1 LNQAKSV
8 IVIKELSE
16 IVWRIL
22 QEVFLIVGAKGS
34 GKTTLIKALFPG
46 LEVDFSEKKPY
57 RLYELPGGLHVAEVC
72 GSPDSLGSLI
82 LSKPA
87 WRLRAG
93 LVLVDGATG
102 VRADGRA
109 LALAAGAPLRA
120 IVLTKADVSP
130 PEHIEEAR
138 TLAARVGF
146 EFFAVSTTKNLG
158 IEKLRGWLAGTIPA
172 VKPAAQPQWRHFR
185 VDVIPI
191 PLPGAL
197 DLGGLSGEEAEVMKL
212 CDGRRSAGE
221 IALALG
227 MPYGK
232 VRGVISALRMRGYV
246 QALLIGVVG

>member
-1 LNQAKSV
+1 M
-8 IVIKELSE
+8 
-16 IVWRIL
+16 

>member
-1 LNQAKSV
+1 
-8 IVIKELSE
+8 
-16 IVWRIL
+16 
-22 QEVFLIVGAKGS
+22 
-34 GKTTLIKALFPG
+34 
-46 LEVDFSEKKPY
+46 
-57 RLYELPGGLHVAEVC
+57 
-72 GSPDSLGSLI
+72 
-82 LSKPA
+82 
-87 WRLRAG
+87 
-93 LVLVDGATG
+93 
-102 VRADGRA
+102 
-109 LALAAGAPLRA
+109 LRA

-212 CDGRRSAGE
+212 CDGRRSVGE

>member
-1 LNQAKSV
+1 MV
-8 IVIKELSE
+8 
-16 IVWRIL
+16 
-22 QEVFLIVGAKGS
+22 VGAKGS

-46 LEVDFSEKKPY
+46 LEADFSEKKPY
-57 RLYELPGGLHVAEVC
+57 RLYELPGGLYVAEVC
-72 GSPDSLGSLI
+72 GSPDSLGSLL

-93 LVLVDGATG
+93 LVLVDGASG

-130 PEHIEEAR
+130 PERIEEAR
-138 TLAARVGF
+138 ALAARVGF
-146 EFFAVSTTKNLG
+146 EFFAVSATKNVG
-158 IEKLRGWLAGTIPA
+158 IDKLRGWLAGTVP
-172 VKPAAQPQWRHFR
+172 VVQPTARPQGRHFR

-197 DLGGLSGEEAEVMKL
+197 DAGGLSGEEAEVMKL

-232 VRGVISALRMRGYV
+232 VRGIISVLRMRGYV
-246 QALLIGVVG
+246 QALLVGVVG